1 MDSQIELQLRRMI
14 YERLEEIAADRGAV
28 TRGDLEA
35 VAVGGETYKAIDRN
49 AGIWNPAAFTATL
62 SVLSDP
68 DSEYDDTDLGDSL
81 FSYAYEK
88 TSEDGKN
95 KKMRQ
100 ALQLDLPIILLRK
113 IDASAFV
120 PVFPVYVV
128 ADDRPNRRFILA
140 LDDSLRII
148 SDPLHLKPAE
158 REYAERTVKT
168 RLHQPEFRG
177 RILVAYEQR

>member
-88 TSEDGKN
+88 TSEDGKTRRCARHFSWTCRSFCYA
-95 KKMRQ
+95 KSTH
-100 ALQLDLPIILLRK
+100 LRSSQYFRCMSSLTT
-113 IDASAFV
+113 DQTAAS
-120 PVFPVYVV
+120 Y
-128 ADDRPNRRFILA
+128 
-140 LDDSLRII
+140 
-148 SDPLHLKPAE
+148 LHSTIVSGSF
-158 REYAERTVKT
+158 RT
-168 RLHQPEFRG
+168 LY
-177 RILVAYEQR
+177 I